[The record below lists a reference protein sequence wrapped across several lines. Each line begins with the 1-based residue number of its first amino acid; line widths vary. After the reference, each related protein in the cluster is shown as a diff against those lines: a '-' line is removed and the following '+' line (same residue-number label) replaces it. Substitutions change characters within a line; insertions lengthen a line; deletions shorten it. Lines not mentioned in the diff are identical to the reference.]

1 MLCAAVTILLR
12 CPPLSGCLWCVKLY
26 STVTAGC
33 ASLFCLLW
41 VLGHLYVLGQTDD
54 SSLRTQRSALALA
67 LASRA
72 Q

>member
-1 MLCAAVTILLR
+1 MYAVTILLR

-54 SSLRTQRSALALA
+54 SSLRTQRSV
-67 LASRA
+67 
-72 Q
+72 